1 MHGRVVSVPQERRHP
16 AGALSRPNPQS
27 DEEVPVRSSLN
38 RSSRPARFLPALI
51 AFGLVL
57 AGIPAGAQA
66 PPKYHDHAG
75 LTKALQA
82 LAGAAGPT
90 ARLESIGKTRNG
102 RDLWVLEIANPGGVP
117 ADKRPALLIA
127 AGFEGDYLAG
137 GEIALAVAEYLVKNA
152 ASDPE
157 VKSRLDGSTIYIM
170 PRVNPDGAE
179 GFFAPLKTGLRT
191 NASPFDDDNDGRVDE
206 DGPEDLNGDGFITVM
221 RVKAAGGEYVI
232 DRDEPR
238 LMKRADPKKG
248 ETGAY
253 KLFTEGTDN
262 DGDGFINEDP
272 PGGTDIGRNF
282 AHEYPY
288 YKPDAGPHMISE
300 AESRA
305 VMDWVVAHRNVAAI
319 LTFGESDNLIVPPTS
334 AGRLGP
340 ARELDL
346 VRFAE
351 AAAAGA
357 RTSGFIQTGGG
368 MGRGGRFGGG
378 GFSFEMMAG
387 PGGRQSQRQAQ
398 GASSPRMMMPD
409 RKPATT
415 VASADYDYFKG
426 VSDKYIELTGIRQP
440 LFVREPQGA
449 FFQYGYFQFGVP
461 SFSTPGF
468 GLTTVEP
475 SPGQRRMGTMPPG
488 AAESGPPGQGGQAGR
503 QASGA
508 GVTQTIVVGGGQEMM
523 QMMQGGGG
531 GPIPLRP
538 GPGGRFRRGRAA
550 DDARHRPP
558 DPPVDGRRE
567 DRRLRRLGQ
576 GEASRIRRGRDRRV
590 QALCGHEP
598 TGGEARRSRGP
609 ACEVRPP
616 SGLALPPGECG
627 LARGRQ
633 PRRRHLPDQGG
644 GREHGFLAD
653 LSRPGADG
661 PVGQAD
667 HGPARRRAGRGPLG
681 QRQDKLPAGARRLG
695 QPGQIRMAH
704 QGQDRR
710 GRRAPGAIGKGRNG
724 DRPGHPEGKVRTTMR
739 TRKILSFILA
749 LAAGLVLTASF
760 APAQKASDP
769 AFKVK
774 LDFNRWHDTNELY
787 ADMKR
792 LQAAFPKFLKLESIG
807 KSHDGRD
814 LMLMTVNNP
823 ATGPESGK
831 AGMYI
836 EANVHGNEI
845 QGGEVCL
852 YTIWYLM
859 ENYGRIEDVTRLVDE
874 RVFYIIPT
882 VNPDGRQY
890 FMEGPGGN
898 ARSGHVPVDDDNDGL
913 FDEDPPEDINGNG
926 IVEQIRKRVP
936 GEGNYR
942 ISRTNPDVLEPVPFG
957 ETGDYILLGQE
968 GVDNDGDGM
977 VNEDGPGS
985 YDPNRNWPSD
995 WQPDY
1000 IQSGAMD
1007 YPFQLPEARAVADFL
1022 KAHPNIS
1029 GVQSYH
1035 NNGGMIL
1042 RGPGAESVGEY
1053 PMGDVRFYDELG
1065 QNGERILPFYRYIV
1079 LWSGLYT
1086 VHGGFIDYTNDGL
1099 GIPSFSNEL
1108 WNGDQYFTSP
1118 ALQEQQADPSSPIAP
1133 AVSRYYFDRYLEF
1146 GDEFVEWKAFDHPQF
1161 GQVEMGGIWKKFQGR
1176 VPPRF
1181 MNEEL
1186 CHRNMA
1192 FSLYQ
1197 AGEMPLIRM
1206 GETSV
1211 EKIGGDVYRVF
1222 VDITNPKVAPTI
1234 MARAAQNF
1242 TVRPD
1247 LLLVDGKR
1255 RRGHRGQLHRQQGRL
1270 QGQPVRD
1277 AARRP
1282 EGLEADHH
1290 PQRAP
1295 GQDDPDGGP
1304 PGQGFR
1310 RGDGDL

>member
-1 MHGRVVSVPQERRHP
+1 
-16 AGALSRPNPQS
+16 
-27 DEEVPVRSSLN
+27 
-38 RSSRPARFLPALI
+38 
-51 AFGLVL
+51 
-57 AGIPAGAQA
+57 
-66 PPKYHDHAG
+66 
-75 LTKALQA
+75 
-82 LAGAAGPT
+82 
-90 ARLESIGKTRNG
+90 
-102 RDLWVLEIANPGGVP
+102 
-117 ADKRPALLIA
+117 
-127 AGFEGDYLAG
+127 
-137 GEIALAVAEYLVKNA
+137 
-152 ASDPE
+152 
-157 VKSRLDGSTIYIM
+157 
-170 PRVNPDGAE
+170 
-179 GFFAPLKTGLRT
+179 
-191 NASPFDDDNDGRVDE
+191 
-206 DGPEDLNGDGFITVM
+206 
-221 RVKAAGGEYVI
+221 
-232 DRDEPR
+232 
-238 LMKRADPKKG
+238 
-248 ETGAY
+248 
-253 KLFTEGTDN
+253 
-262 DGDGFINEDP
+262 
-272 PGGTDIGRNF
+272 
-282 AHEYPY
+282 
-288 YKPDAGPHMISE
+288 
-300 AESRA
+300 
-305 VMDWVVAHRNVAAI
+305 
-319 LTFGESDNLIVPPTS
+319 
-334 AGRLGP
+334 
-340 ARELDL
+340 
-346 VRFAE
+346 
-351 AAAAGA
+351 
-357 RTSGFIQTGGG
+357 
-368 MGRGGRFGGG
+368 
-378 GFSFEMMAG
+378 
-387 PGGRQSQRQAQ
+387 
-398 GASSPRMMMPD
+398 
-409 RKPATT
+409 
-415 VASADYDYFKG
+415 
-426 VSDKYIELTGIRQP
+426 
-440 LFVREPQGA
+440 
-449 FFQYGYFQFGVP
+449 
-461 SFSTPGF
+461 
-468 GLTTVEP
+468 
-475 SPGQRRMGTMPPG
+475 
-488 AAESGPPGQGGQAGR
+488 
-503 QASGA
+503 
-508 GVTQTIVVGGGQEMM
+508 
-523 QMMQGGGG
+523 
-531 GPIPLRP
+531 
-538 GPGGRFRRGRAA
+538 
-550 DDARHRPP
+550 
-558 DPPVDGRRE
+558 
-567 DRRLRRLGQ
+567 
-576 GEASRIRRGRDRRV
+576 
-590 QALCGHEP
+590 
-598 TGGEARRSRGP
+598 
-609 ACEVRPP
+609 
-616 SGLALPPGECG
+616 
-627 LARGRQ
+627 
-633 PRRRHLPDQGG
+633 
-644 GREHGFLAD
+644 
-653 LSRPGADG
+653 
-661 PVGQAD
+661 
-667 HGPARRRAGRGPLG
+667 
-681 QRQDKLPAGARRLG
+681 
-695 QPGQIRMAH
+695 
-704 QGQDRR
+704 
-710 GRRAPGAIGKGRNG
+710 
-724 DRPGHPEGKVRTTMR
+724 MR
-739 TRKILSFILA
+739 TRKIFSAILA
-749 LAAGLVLTASF
+749 LAAGLILTAPF

-831 AGMYI
+831 AGMYV

-898 ARSGHVPVDDDNDGL
+898 ARSGHVPVDDDNDGV

-926 IVEQIRKRVP
+926 VIEQIRKRVP

-957 ETGDYILLGQE
+957 ETGDWILLGQE

-1133 AVSRYYFDRYLEF
+1133 AVSRYYFDRHLEF
-1146 GDEFVEWKAFDHPQF
+1146 GDEFVGWKAFDHPQF
-1161 GQVEMGGIWKKFQGR
+1161 GPVEMGGVWKKFQGR

-1222 VDITNPKVAPTI
+1222 VDITNSKVAPTI

-1247 LLLVDGKR
+1247 LLLVEGKGVEVIAASFIDNKAVYKANPSVTPLVDQKDLKR
-1255 RRGHRGQLHRQQGRL
+1255 IIVRNGH
-1270 QGQPVRD
+1270 
-1277 AARRP
+1277 
-1282 EGLEADHH
+1282 
-1290 PQRAP
+1290 P
-1295 GQDDPDGGP
+1295 GKTTRTAVLLVKGSGAVTVTYDSVKGGKAS
-1304 PGQGFR
+1304 QTIA
-1310 RGDGDL
+1310 LK